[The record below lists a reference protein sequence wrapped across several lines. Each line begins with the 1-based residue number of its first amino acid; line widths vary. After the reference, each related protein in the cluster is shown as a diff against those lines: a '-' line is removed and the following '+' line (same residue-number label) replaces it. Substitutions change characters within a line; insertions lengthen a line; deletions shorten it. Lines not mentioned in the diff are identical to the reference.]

1 MKKSKVRILR
11 YLYNINT
18 RSTILSNLNN
28 KLKILN
34 VFNFFNLAISTRSDP
49 GQRSGG
55 SPDISMPSRNSPILH
70 QNPIHQ
76 QSPQM
81 NGGTSNV
88 IGLREK
94 PALYGASPSAI
105 SRPAWKWWRYLIRML
120 NFILSM

>member
-1 MKKSKVRILR
+1 MKKSKVRIL
-11 YLYNINT
+11 YYVYNINT
-18 RSTILSNLNN
+18 RINSTTNINFGIFS
-28 KLKILN
+28 I
-34 VFNFFNLAISTRSDP
+34 FFNLAISTRSDP

-105 SRPAWKWWRYLIRML
+105 SRPAWKWWRYLIKML
-120 NFILSM
+120 NFGFSMWH